1 MGPHNSGAT
10 LDNGRLFMRTDNGES
25 VELGTIADVTFSA
38 PDTITVDTGY
48 RGNRADHI
56 VRAAPTTATFTVSP
70 TNYAMPIIEE
80 GWTTGTLTAA
90 IDNLIGRNDFY
101 GVDIDRAP
109 RSMDDVWREYFHT
122 RPDNDLIVEDFD
134 TSAIDEYLSSL
145 EVQEG

>member
-48 RGNRADHI
+48 RGNRADYI

-70 TNYAMPIIEE
+70 TNYATPIIEE
-80 GWTTGTLTAA
+80 GWTTDTLTAA
-90 IDNLIGRNDFY
+90 IDNLLGRNDLS
-101 GVDIDRAP
+101 GIVLDRAP
-109 RSMDDVWREYFHT
+109 RSMDDVRREYFHT
-122 RPDNDLIVEDFD
+122 RPDNGPIVEDFD
-134 TSAIDEYLSSL
+134 TSAIDEFLSSL
-145 EVQEG
+145 SLQED